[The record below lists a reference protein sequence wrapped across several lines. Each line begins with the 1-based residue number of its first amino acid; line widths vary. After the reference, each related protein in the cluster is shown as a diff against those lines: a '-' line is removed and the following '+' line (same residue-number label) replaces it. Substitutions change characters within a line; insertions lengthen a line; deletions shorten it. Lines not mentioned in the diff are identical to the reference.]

1 MSEFA
6 TNGPVASKFVFLKD
20 VATLPPNTKVRL
32 LGWYASPGVESSLA
46 TNSRSS
52 IVDHDTAKGQIILEH
67 AYPKNAKP
75 SPHMLVDI
83 DLVLESIEPSILS
96 TGSWINVIGYTRS
109 TQRGVR
115 KSKAKL
121 RQPEDESSFLQ
132 AVLVWTAG
140 ALKITDYEITLEE
153 QRSAQKKF
161 ISKSK

>member
-32 LGWYASPGVESSLA
+32 LGC
-46 TNSRSS
+46 

-75 SPHMLVDI
+75 IPHVLVDI

-96 TGSWINVIGYTRS
+96 TGSWINVIGYTRP

-115 KSKAKL
+115 KSKARL
-121 RQPEDESSFLQ
+121 RQPADESSFLQ

-140 ALKITDYEITLEE
+140 ALKITDYEIRLEE
-153 QRSAQKKF
+153 QRSAQKNL

>member
-32 LGWYASPGVESSLA
+32 LGC
-46 TNSRSS
+46 

-75 SPHMLVDI
+75 IPHVLVDI

-96 TGSWINVIGYTRS
+96 TGSWINVIGYTRT

-115 KSKAKL
+115 KSKARL

-153 QRSAQKKF
+153 QRSAQKNL

>member
-32 LGWYASPGVESSLA
+32 LGC
-46 TNSRSS
+46 

-75 SPHMLVDI
+75 IPHVLVDI

-153 QRSAQKKF
+153 QRSAQKKL